1 MMPNK
6 VRELVLEAISNHND
20 DWTKELCRE
29 RLREIKEPE
38 VKKEVDLIMRR
49 EKGNDYRI

>member
-1 MMPNK
+1 MLPER
-6 VRELVLEAISNHND
+6 VRELVLEALSERND
-20 DWTKELCRE
+20 GWMKKLCRE
-29 RLREIKEPE
+29 RLRKIKDPE